1 MGGEEERREREEEE
15 EEEEEEERVVN
26 RGRLFLVSVRDLA
39 FQPFHLHLAPP
50 SKTKPNHRQSL
61 LSLYRRVLRANRLAL
76 PPPLRALGDA
86 SAKAEW
92 KAMSEAGNREER
104 NRRPPDSSWHTFAL
118 EWSRYADSLSSPT
131 SSSENGEAG
140 SGKRGGGDLSEE
152 QIEAMSPEQRESL
165 AALARAAASASGAL
179 LSPPPKGDK

>member
-1 MGGEEERREREEEE
+1 MKREDAAAGGAAAKRER
-15 EEEEEEERVVN
+15 
-26 RGRLFLVSVRDLA
+26 GS
-39 FQPFHLHLAPP
+39 HL
-50 SKTKPNHRQSL
+50 KEVGEK
-61 LSLYRRVLRANRLAL
+61 
-76 PPPLRALGDA
+76 
-86 SAKAEW
+86 W

>member
-1 MGGEEERREREEEE
+1 MVKKRGEKEKKKKKKKKNESSIAA
-15 EEEEEEERVVN
+15 VFFWFPF
-26 RGRLFLVSVRDLA
+26 GTSLFNLSTSTS
-39 FQPFHLHLAPP
+39 APP